1 MEKPGVFAYYD
12 NGDRAG
18 HAGGLDRVR
27 AFEVLTKEC
36 GPRQP
41 VLPDLS
47 RGDLLQVS
55 QAFIVRQ
62 VLKLLQ
68 ATLKARVNGL
78 GSGTCLFLGIMSLDK
93 EGGARHKQMD
103 QEHVL
108 EQVRPRFIDLTADKV
123 TAHRVVRVIMRG
135 HAEKL
140 GCFLPTPKGAVERGQ
155 KDVHNMFNG
164 LQGLCRKP
172 QGDITTLQVQQL
184 RLPFNRAE
192 AGKQEAS

>member
-1 MEKPGVFAYYD
+1 MTTETVPVMPV
-12 NGDRAG
+12 
-18 HAGGLDRVR
+18 DRVR

-62 VLKLLQ
+62 VLKLQQ

-108 EQVRPRFIDLTADKV
+108 EQVRPRFIDLTKSSYITEGGPPAWEGEHPERRQHFQELQDSL
-123 TAHRVVRVIMRG
+123 RVARVS
-135 HAEKL
+135 
-140 GCFLPTPKGAVERGQ
+140 
-155 KDVHNMFNG
+155 
-164 LQGLCRKP
+164 
-172 QGDITTLQVQQL
+172 
-184 RLPFNRAE
+184 RA
-192 AGKQEAS
+192 SSYM